1 MKRLFLALAL
11 LFCALPASAQQID
24 RAPKVVA
31 RLVAEGQA
39 APGGS
44 VWVALEENI
53 RPGWHTYWI
62 NPGEVG
68 GIPTEIDWTLPEGW
82 KAGAIVWPYPKR
94 LPVPALKQMDY
105 GYENKVWLLSKVSVP
120 AGARPGT
127 VTLKAHVS
135 YLVCQT
141 VCIPEEQ
148 AVEVPVKI
156 GSGGGDPALA
166 RDFAAARARLPIDSP
181 WPVTFALNKASC
193 IGKTDI
199 DTGKR
204 ANAACLDL
212 YVAAPSLAA
221 AHPKAVDFFPLASGM
236 VVGDAP
242 MRVGFGDNGLVLR
255 VSAGAKAAAAKTLD
269 GVLVLTGSDGT
280 VQALDVKATPGA
292 VPAATFNAD
301 AGSEVPA
308 DTLALWLALVFA
320 ALGGL
325 ILNIMPC
332 VLPILAMKALAL
344 AQHAGSERK
353 VVVAETLAYAAGAVV
368 SFLALGLLLVLLR
381 AGGQAVGWGFQ
392 LQSPVAV
399 ACFCLLVFAVGL
411 NLSGVFEVGSITAGE
426 SLTRKSGP
434 VGAFFTGVLAV
445 AVGAPCT
452 MPFGAAA
459 LGFAL
464 TQSAMTALLVFL
476 ALGIGFALPF
486 LILGLVPGALAFVPR
501 PGPWM
506 LRFKQALA
514 FPMYAAAA
522 WLAWVLAVQAGVNS
536 LILLFAGLVILALA
550 AWLWSVTRDLSSRGR
565 IAGTI
570 AVIVLLAAAGF
581 GVAQLKTATAQAA
594 ATTADSEP
602 YTAARLAE
610 LRAQNRAVFVDT
622 TAAWCISCLVN
633 EQTALS
639 RAAVRQAFAQKH
651 IAYLVADW
659 TNRNPEGTALL
670 TAHGRAGPPL
680 YLYYAPG
687 AATPKVLPQIL
698 TESIVLEA
706 VK

>member
-1 MKRLFLALAL
+1 MKRLFLALGL
-11 LFCALPASAQQID
+11 LLCALPASAQQID

-62 NPGEVG
+62 NPGDAG
-68 GIPTEIDWTLPEGW
+68 NPTTIDWTLPDGW
-82 KAGAIVWPYPKR
+82 KAGEIQWPTPKR
-94 LPVPALKQMDY
+94 LPVLTLMDY
-105 GYENKVWLLSKVSVP
+105 GYEGRLWLLSRITVP
-120 AGARPGT
+120 ADAKPGT
-127 VTLKAHVS
+127 IVTLKAQGHW
-135 YLVCQT
+135 LVCKD
-141 VCIPEEQ
+141 VCIPEDSPPLDVKVTVGNGGIDLTQ
-148 AVEVPVKI
+148 AK
-156 GSGGGDPALA
+156 
-166 RDFAAARARLPIDSP
+166 DFARARALLPVASP
-181 WPVTFALNKASC
+181 WPLTYSVTPNF
-193 IGKTDI
+193 
-199 DTGKR
+199 
-204 ANAACLDL
+204 DL
-212 YVAAPSLAA
+212 HVAAPALAA
-221 AHPKAVDFFPLASGM
+221 AHPRSAVFYPLESGM
-236 VVGDAP
+236 VKGSAP
-242 MRVGFGDNGLVLR
+242 QVMGFAKDGLVLR
-255 VSAGAKAAAAKTLD
+255 LTPGAKTAQAKALT
-269 GVLVLTGSDGT
+269 GVLVLTGSDGK
-280 VQALDVKATPGA
+280 VQALNVKATPGA

-301 AGSEVPA
+301 AGSEAPA

-353 VVVAETLAYAAGAVV
+353 VVVRETLAYSAGAVV

-392 LQSPVAV
+392 LQSPIAV

-464 TQSAMTALLVFL
+464 TQSAATALLVLL

-486 LILGLVPGALAFVPR
+486 LILGLVQGALAFVPR

-536 LILLFAGLVILALA
+536 LILLFAALVTLALA
-550 AWLWSVTRDLSSRGR
+550 AWLWSATRDLSSRGR
-565 IAGTI
+565 ITGTI

-602 YTAARLAE
+602 YTAARLAA

-639 RAAVRQAFAQKH
+639 REAVRQAFAQKH

-698 TESIVLEA
+698 TESIVLDA
-706 VK
+706 IR